1 MSSTFATMG
10 KRDDVLRSTAECQAG
25 SLPIYDFSVIAR
37 LTNEPESTESTTA
50 SETTQVTLSRWY
62 DEHVFEGV
70 EYNPDAVQS
79 LALADICP
87 EDFLSA
93 DDIQLD
99 DSGFWTSSCDITP
112 ESTSNSSVTSRRTS
126 EDDDASPCFSNLS
139 DEQRS
144 DIFSD
149 WVDNFAEECYA
160 SPDCEP
166 HGVTLDSVRAK
177 SPGAISVSVT
187 SPEVVMQCPP
197 DVSTLPTYSCY
208 PNMQKRGE
216 PPIVDAAT
224 RGVGRYLETVPV
236 NESSQHA
243 TSTDVQFDVQTLT
256 ELDDTQDCCSIMP
269 TSSDKKP
276 TMAYMTMIAMAI
288 LSTPQKRSLLND
300 IYESIIQTFPYY
312 KHSKS
317 AWRNSVRHNLSVNEC
332 FVKSGRAPS
341 GRGFYWAIHPAC
353 LDDFKRGDFNRRQ
366 ARSRAQTN
374 YRLLE
379 DYRQRAQ
386 VACSSSHAAAQPG
399 YYVHMRS
406 TPTGHTDQWDNH
418 PAQQQQH
425 NEEGQQFYYPSKYW
439 F

>member
-10 KRDDVLRSTAECQAG
+10 ERDDVLRSTAESQAG
-25 SLPIYDFSVIAR
+25 SLPIDDFSVIAR
-37 LTNEPESTESTTA
+37 STNEPKCTESTTA
-50 SETTQVTLSRWY
+50 SETSQVTLSRRY

-99 DSGFWTSSCDITP
+99 DSGFWASSCDITP
-112 ESTSNSSVTSRRTS
+112 ESTSNSSVKSRRTS

-160 SPDCEP
+160 SLDCDQQ
-166 HGVTLDSVRAK
+166 GVTLDSVHAN
-177 SPGAISVSVT
+177 SQDEISVTPS
-187 SPEVVMQCPP
+187 EVIRQCPS
-197 DVSTLPTYSCY
+197 DVSSLPMYSYY
-208 PNMQKRGE
+208 PAMQKRGE
-216 PPIVDAAT
+216 QCIGDAET
-224 RGVGRYLETVPV
+224 RGDGKCHGNVLV
-236 NESSQHA
+236 NDLKQHA
-243 TSTDVQFDVQTLT
+243 TSTDGQFDAGLHTLT
-256 ELDDTQDCCSIMP
+256 EVDNTHDCCITIP
-269 TSSDKKP
+269 ASSDKKP

-300 IYESIIQTFPYY
+300 IYESIIRTFPYY

-406 TPTGHTDQWDNH
+406 TPTGHTDQWDTQ
-418 PAQQQQH
+418 PAQQH